1 MKLDE
6 VRGGVAENIRLV
18 PTETS
23 LQLKQ
28 GAIAEVDF
36 VRRDSETLMRSGTL
50 TFAVEGATSADEL
63 RLQELVLSNQPHL
76 AAILRIDSNSEI
88 LVQFR
93 RFPTEL
99 QILESFEIGV
109 DEQILDKLRTTFRIG
124 GSLELICNWLEQ
136 SLLIEHPSKRTTGAK
151 RFIMCGTHVG
161 GNETFRIVGDSI
173 AADIRRVDNRLRI
186 ERIVRG
192 GRLTNT
198 RLVLAHAHVTFVDA
212 TLAAELNG
220 AARTSLSA
228 AVANAT
234 SYLRYWQTYQQIERE
249 QLQRRAEA
257 IGFFAYERVERRS
270 NGAWRFLLTPGAADE
285 LLMRIGKVGHASS
298 LELEAGEQLPRL
310 GKAEQAPPDAYRQTA
325 KQRRLQ
331 GPIANYSV
339 AEDFAEILP
348 DDEDDGATT
357 PPSKGYLY
365 LATSGDETRI
375 ERRAKAEEA
384 LRTGICPMPQLGLL
398 LEGRP
403 APAARRSR
411 ISTRSPKL
419 KAVLRDSFGPS
430 GPTERQ
436 REAIEIALNTPD
448 ICLIQGPPGTGKTK
462 VITAIEQCLAI
473 LADDGVEPSHRI
485 LVSAAQHDAV
495 ENVAARTEVFGLPA
509 TKIGKKRNSGEAT
522 LDVAR
527 VFAEERVAQLRAKQ
541 VVRTDAERLTNARRL
556 VIAARLST
564 STTLEQALQIRQ
576 IVRELETLLEPSVR
590 DNLLR
595 HADQLTAPTSSGEPE
610 ELQQAM
616 RAARGIRVDEATFSD
631 DGPLRANI
639 ALARLERWLDADAK
653 SFLSKCVS
661 VEQGDAPSWIE
672 QGAALRTALID
683 RLSQSDVVAQPQSN
697 VETQKLLLDLLDRVH
712 RKISSG
718 ALGADAA
725 IAAYIDDL
733 DSDPDAVREALEYY
747 TVVLAATL
755 QQAAGKQMMRVTGI
769 DAGTPTF
776 ESVIVDEAAR
786 ANPLDLF
793 IPLSMAKRRVVLV
806 GDHRQLPHLL
816 EPDVESQMERSV
828 EEGTLLQ
835 ETLDAVSESLFQ
847 RLWKLL
853 RVMQQQ
859 DAIPRT
865 VTLDAQYRMHP
876 ILGAFVSREFYEIHE
891 DGAISSPRPAEDFE
905 HTLPG
910 YDKDGRPV
918 VAAWLDVPAHLGSER
933 SGSSKSRAVEARAI
947 AEEVSR
953 LIDHDPRLTF
963 GIISFYS
970 AQVEEL
976 FKALG
981 KVGLAERPA
990 HDRPWRICDQWA
1002 TTLNGQGRVV
1012 ERLRVGT
1019 VDAFQGKEFDV
1030 VFLSAVRSNKLRGAT
1045 ERDRR
1050 SKFGHLMLENRLCVA
1065 MSRQQRLL
1073 VTVGDLSFVRA
1084 DDARE
1089 PLRSLYAFSDLCR
1102 GPLGLVR

>member
-18 PTETS
+18 PMETT
-23 LQLKQ
+23 LQLTQ

-36 VRRDSETLMRSGTL
+36 VHRDSEMLMRRGML
-50 TFAVEGATSADEL
+50 TFAVEGATSADDVRL
-63 RLQELVLSNQPHL
+63 RELVLSNQPLL
-76 AAILRIDSNSEI
+76 AAILRIDSNGEI
-88 LVQFR
+88 LVQIR

-99 QILESFEIGV
+99 QISEPCEIGV
-109 DEQILDKLRTTFRIG
+109 DEQILDKLRTTFRIS
-124 GSLELICNWLEQ
+124 GSLELISNWLEQ
-136 SLLIEHPSKRTTGAK
+136 RLLIEQPPERTTEGR
-151 RFIMCGTHVG
+151 RFIMCGTHIG
-161 GNETFRIVGDSI
+161 GNETFRIVGDTI
-173 AADIRRVDNRLRI
+173 AADVRRVDNRLRI

-192 GRLTNT
+192 GSLTNT
-198 RLVLAHAHVTFVDA
+198 RLVLARAQIAFVDA

-220 AARTSLSA
+220 AARTILSA
-228 AVANAT
+228 AVADAT
-234 SYLRYWQTYQQIERE
+234 SYLRHWQTYQQIERE
-249 QLQRRAEA
+249 QLQTRADA
-257 IGFFAYERVERRS
+257 IGYFAYERVERRS
-270 NGAWRFLLTPGAADE
+270 SGAWRFSLTPGAADE
-285 LLMRIGKVGHASS
+285 LLRRVDKVGHSSS
-298 LELEAGEQLPRL
+298 LELEAGEQLPRR
-310 GKAEQAPPDAYRQTA
+310 GMDEQLPPDARRQRA
-325 KQRRLQ
+325 RERRLQ
-331 GPIANYSV
+331 GPIANCSEHESFV
-339 AEDFAEILP
+339 EILP
-348 DDEDDGATT
+348 DDEDESATT
-357 PPSKGYLY
+357 PPPKGYLY
-365 LATSGDETRI
+365 LATAGDQKRI

-384 LRTGICPMPQLGLL
+384 LRTGVCPMPQLGLL

-411 ISTRSPKL
+411 ISTRSPRL

-462 VITAIEQCLAI
+462 VITAIEECLAI

-509 TKIGKKRNSGEAT
+509 TKVGKKRNSAET
-522 LDVAR
+522 SLDVAR
-527 VFAEERVAQLRAKQ
+527 VFSEERVAQLRAKQ
-541 VVRTDAERLTNARRL
+541 VVRTEAERLTNARRL
-556 VIAARLST
+556 VIAATRST
-564 STTLEQALQIRQ
+564 SNAREQALQVRQ
-576 IVRELETLLEPSVR
+576 IVRELEMLLEPSVR

-595 HADQLTAPTSSGEPE
+595 HADQLIAPTSSAEPE
-610 ELQQAM
+610 ELQQAL

-653 SFLSKCVS
+653 RFLSNCVAI
-661 VEQGDAPSWIE
+661 EQGDAPSWIE

-683 RLSQSDVVAQPQSN
+683 RLSQSDAVAQPHSN
-697 VETQKLLLDLLDRVH
+697 FETRTLLLDLLDRVH
-712 RKISSG
+712 RRISSG

-747 TVVLAATL
+747 TVVLASTL

-769 DAGTPTF
+769 DVGTPTF

-793 IPLSMAKRRVVLV
+793 IPFSMAKRRVILV

-816 EPDVESQMERSV
+816 EPDVESQIERSV
-828 EEGTLLQ
+828 EEGTLVK
-835 ETLDAVSESLFQ
+835 ETLAAVSTSLFE
-847 RLWKLL
+847 RLWHLL
-853 RVMQQQ
+853 RDMQQQ

-891 DGAISSPRPAEDFE
+891 DGALSSPRPAADFE
-905 HTLPG
+905 HSLPG
-910 YDKDGRPV
+910 YEKDGRPV
-918 VAAWLDVPAHLGSER
+918 VSAWLDVPAHLGSER
-933 SGSSKSRAVEARAI
+933 SGSSKSRPVEARAI
-947 AEEVSR
+947 AEEVRR
-953 LIDHDPRLTF
+953 LIDYDPRLTF

-976 FKALG
+976 FNALG

-1030 VFLSAVRSNKLRGAT
+1030 VFLSAVRSNKLRGST
-1045 ERDRR
+1045 ERDKR

-1073 VTVGDLSFVRA
+1073 VTVGDLTFVRA

-1102 GPLGLVR
+1102 GPHGLVR